1 MQTGQIGRIWQIW
14 IVGSEHW
21 PRAFLR
27 AELIERGHDA
37 VGFDTL
43 GDAVTGLATSPS
55 SRPDLI
61 VLDLHELPVADEE
74 LVGSLFRY
82 GVPIVAIAGA
92 AEAGDER
99 LRDHP
104 WAGFLR
110 RPITIGAIVESIG
123 DRLGSMP
130 LTAP

>member
-1 MQTGQIGRIWQIW
+1 MQTGQIGPIWQIW

-37 VGFDTL
+37 VGFATL
-43 GDAVTGLATSPS
+43 RDALAGLATSPS
-55 SRPDLI
+55 ARPDLI
-61 VLDLHELPVADEE
+61 VLDLHELAAADEE
-74 LVGSLFRY
+74 LVGSLFQY

-92 AEAGDER
+92 AEAGDEG
-99 LRDHP
+99 LRDRP
-104 WAGFLR
+104 WAAFLR

-123 DRLGSMP
+123 DRLSPIP
-130 LTAP
+130 LKAP

>member
-1 MQTGQIGRIWQIW
+1 MQTGQIERIWQIW

-37 VGFDTL
+37 VGFATL
-43 GDAVTGLATSPS
+43 RDAVTGLAISPS

-104 WAGFLR
+104 WAAFLR

-123 DRLGSMP
+123 ARVNAI
-130 LTAP
+130 APKGP